1 LRTQCKKVTD
11 GKVEG
16 FYQLIAGE
24 EAINRVKA
32 LTDENQDYLYPL
44 KAVRFPVFLFFY
56 SESLII
62 GHRSFRM
69 ETLKLNGHTSI
80 HASSHLSRSS
90 FLPETVEH

>member
-24 EAINRVKA
+24 EAIKRVKV

-44 KAVRFPVFLFFY
+44 KLVRVSNTFLAPTNY
-56 SESLII
+56 RNLI
-62 GHRSFRM
+62 M
-69 ETLKLNGHTSI
+69 
-80 HASSHLSRSS
+80 
-90 FLPETVEH
+90 